1 MTRAFI
7 GIGSNIDPAENVRA
21 AIRSLAQQTRLVG
34 ISMVYCT
41 DALDRPEQ
49 PPYYNCVVAI
59 ETEVPPAEVK
69 HGILHPIE
77 NSLGRKRTA
86 DRYAPRT
93 IDLDLI
99 VYGRIQPAHRR
110 NCGKAAAG
118 RNEAAE
124 GLCQA
129 VERRNEPGQVE
140 RVLTCPVFSC
150 HSFLENGFGYSG
162 HAASRGQCRY
172 QSQRGRQS
180 GRRCGLCQR
189 EGSGRLSSL
198 PKIPLC

>member
-7 GIGSNIDPAENVRA
+7 GIGSNVDPAKNVRA

-41 DALDRPEQ
+41 DALDCPEQ
-49 PPYYNCVVAI
+49 SPYYNCVVAI

-77 NSLGRKRTA
+77 NSLGRKRTG

-99 VYGRIQPAHRR
+99 VYGDLAMDEEGIKLPDPEILERPFLAIPLFELAPDLVLAGYNQRI
-110 NCGKAAAG
+110 GEIAARLPQDG
-118 RNEAAE
+118 MKPLKDYVRLLREE
-124 GLCQA
+124 M
-129 VERRNEPGQVE
+129 
-140 RVLTCPVFSC
+140 
-150 HSFLENGFGYSG
+150 
-162 HAASRGQCRY
+162 SRGR
-172 QSQRGRQS
+172 
-180 GRRCGLCQR
+180 
-189 EGSGRLSSL
+189 
-198 PKIPLC
+198 